1 MTSARGFWGVP
12 GVLILAQSA
21 LMAHAAAKTPT
32 VATTGLAVDV
42 RACFNSR
49 SPIVLL
55 TTGLTQAVR
64 KMGPGDLGQWVVNP
78 GAIYLSRST
87 SGSTVGVLRVEKG
100 RKSSNIPSSKPY
112 SSLVNSCRVCTI
124 TRPHLVVASPVSS
137 TLSK

>member
-1 MTSARGFWGVP
+1 MMPRVPSAETNDVGVRLLGRARCPDTSCEPYDTQLNELSYSPYAQ
-12 GVLILAQSA
+12 QSA

-49 SPIVLL
+49 SLIVLL

-64 KMGPGDLGQWVVNP
+64 KMGPGDAGQWVVNP

-100 RKSSNIPSSKPY
+100 RKYPK
-112 SSLVNSCRVCTI
+112 
-124 TRPHLVVASPVSS
+124 
-137 TLSK
+137 